1 MRTVILTVV
10 TLLCAG
16 SAFAQPVAWL
26 SSGRQARSA
35 ETAIQA
41 AVEQLGRERKVV
53 EREVLILKH
62 LHVADDALTDPMQ
75 PSVSVQKA
83 FDEVSEARRLESSD
97 VRVRN
102 GIVDALEV
110 IDDARK
116 SPTSAD
122 FGRLRSILRTEATGP
137 AARYALRI
145 TAALQEETIAW
156 LKVQRMIGDHLAEL
170 ADIAGGTLQT
180 SMR

>member
-1 MRTVILTVV
+1 MRTVIFTVV
-10 TLLCAG
+10 TLMCAG
-16 SAFAQPVAWL
+16 SAFTQPVAW
-26 SSGRQARSA
+26 RSPMKHAQPA

-41 AVEQLGRERKVV
+41 AMEQLGRERKIV

-75 PSVSVQKA
+75 PSVSIQKA
-83 FDEVSEARRLESSD
+83 FDEVSEATRLNSTD
-97 VRVRN
+97 MRVRN
-102 GIVDALEV
+102 GVVEVLQVIV
-110 IDDARK
+110 DARK

-122 FGRLRSILRTEATGP
+122 FGRLRGILRTEATGP
-137 AARYALRI
+137 ATRYALRI

-156 LKVQRMIGDHLAEL
+156 LRVQRLIGDHLAEL
-170 ADIAGGTLQT
+170 ADIQGGTLQT

>member
-1 MRTVILTVV
+1 MRTAILTVL
-10 TLLCAG
+10 TLTLAG
-16 SAFAQPVAWL
+16 NAFAQPVAW
-26 SSGRQARSA
+26 RSPVKHAKPA

-41 AVEQLGRERKVV
+41 AMEQLGRERKIV

-62 LHVADDALTDPMQ
+62 LQVADDALTDPMQ

-83 FDEVSEARRLESSD
+83 FDEVAEAKRLESTD
-97 VRVRN
+97 IRVRN
-102 GIVDALEV
+102 GVVEALKV

-137 AARYALRI
+137 ATRYALRI

-156 LKVQRMIGDHLAEL
+156 LRVQRLIGDHLAEL
-170 ADIAGGTLQT
+170 ADIEGGTLQT